1 MTAGSPHAAEGNA
14 DDRGLVSGTGTPAAR
29 PESEEQRVREDEE
42 QGEREEEEQRV
53 RRPGE
58 LWRIEGSVSAVRA
71 EISQLTSL
79 DDEELRTR
87 IAELERRWRAE
98 LIAVLPESVVP
109 ELHDYFDWLGE
120 VPPRVSEL
128 RIGLAQLSGWL
139 DGIIVGLGVSIGPG
153 GSGDGD
159 LPGDGGYP

>member
-1 MTAGSPHAAEGNA
+1 MTAGAPRTGPGDA
-14 DDRGLVSGTGTPAAR
+14 DDPRPERATGTIPAPR
-29 PESEEQRVREDEE
+29 QEHEDED
-42 QGEREEEEQRV
+42 ERELEEQRV

-71 EISQLTSL
+71 EIGQLTSL
-79 DDEELRTR
+79 DDEALRSR

-109 ELHDYFDWLGE
+109 ELHEYFDWLGE

-139 DGIIVGLGVSIGPG
+139 DGIIVGLGVSIGTE
-153 GSGDGD
+153 GSGDGG
-159 LPGDGGYP
+159 LLGDKGSP